1 MVFTLEHRI
10 QEEALHMSVTIA
22 TRADELLA
30 LADEWDALSRSATEP
45 NIFYERWMLLPA
57 LNRLA
62 TEPIRIVLVW
72 DNAKR
77 LIGLFPLTQDQ
88 GYRRLPISSSPLWK
102 YAHCFLCTPL
112 IKTGAEEECLSQFL
126 NWASSGDEAGR
137 LLRFDTVAGDGPFYH
152 ALTRVLAAEKRGHEE
167 LDTYHRAVMQTS
179 LSVEEYLQQSLS
191 AKQLRNLR
199 RTKKRLSELGTVE
212 YKILTSEASLSEW
225 IEHFLLLEQSGWKG
239 KEGTAL
245 ACSENER
252 LFFEEITQAAHARKQ
267 LLMTAIELNGE
278 PVAMDTAFVSGNLC
292 FGFKCAYDD
301 AFATYSPGKLL
312 HLENVRTLLTHPQ
325 IRSFD
330 SCVSPDGGSNSPWNE
345 RRIIKSITVSTSQ
358 VSKFI
363 VSGLSYVEKVRT
375 RARPAE
381 AFNEFT
387 SRLWDPSG
395 HGTPMIP
402 ERKA

>member
-1 MVFTLEHRI
+1 
-10 QEEALHMSVTIA
+10 MSVTIA

-30 LADEWDALSRSATEP
+30 LADEWDALSSSATEP

-57 LNRLA
+57 LEHLA
-62 TEPIRIVLVW
+62 TEPVRIVLVW
-72 DNAKR
+72 DSAGS
-77 LIGLFPLTQDQ
+77 LIGLFPLAQDQ
-88 GYRRLPISSSPLWK
+88 GYRRLPILSSRLWK

-112 IKTGAEEECLSQFL
+112 IRAGAEEECLSQFL

-137 LLRFDTVAGDGPFYH
+137 LLRFETVAGDGPFYQ
-152 ALTRVLAAEKRGHEE
+152 ALTKVLAAEKRGNEE
-167 LDTYHRAVMQTS
+167 LDAYHRPVMQTS
-179 LSVEEYLQQSLS
+179 LPVEEYLQQSLS

-199 RTKKRLSELGTVE
+199 RTKKRLSELGTVDH
-212 YKILTSEASLSEW
+212 KVLSSDASLTEW

-245 ACSENER
+245 ACNGNER
-252 LFFEEITQAAHARKQ
+252 MFFEQAVREASERKQ
-267 LLMTAIELNGE
+267 LLITALELNGE
-278 PVAMDTAFVSGNLC
+278 PIAMDTAFISGSLC

-301 AFATYSPGKLL
+301 SFATYSPGKLL
-312 HLENVRTLLTHPQ
+312 HLENVKMLLTHPNV
-325 IRSFD
+325 RSFD
-330 SCVSPDGGSNSPWNE
+330 SCMSPDGAANCPWNE
-345 RRIIKSITVSTSQ
+345 RRLIKSITVSTSQ

-381 AFNEFT
+381 VFDEFA
-387 SRLWDPSG
+387 SRLWDPSA
-395 HGTPMIP
+395 HGTPMMAP